1 MHLLKKVGDVEGQ
14 EEYTHPLCIQI
25 GLNHQIPASLL
36 TPTCAALIKPL
47 RDAEH

>member
-1 MHLLKKVGDVEGQ
+1 MNLLKQVGDVQGQ
-14 EEYTHPLCIQI
+14 EEYTHSLHIQI

-36 TPTCAALIKPL
+36 TPTCATLIIPL